1 MTTLNMDGTPR
12 NGGRLRADYVDD
24 VERAWFP
31 LLAGGGIVALRNEL
45 VRQGV
50 APAKAAAIALFVH
63 DHAER
68 QDDGLSQ
75 GTRANYRRELAECSP
90 GPRAKF
96 RAIPGYVK
104 LAA

>member
-1 MTTLNMDGTPR
+1 MTTLNRDGSPR

-31 LLAGGGIVALRNEL
+31 LLATGGVVGLRDEL
-45 VRQGV
+45 VRRGIS
-50 APAKAAAIALFVH
+50 PARAASIALFIH

-75 GTRANYRRELAECSP
+75 NTRGAYRRELASCDP
-90 GPRAKF
+90 GPRAKL
-96 RAIPGYVK
+96 RAIPG
-104 LAA
+104 